1 MAQGNVYAPLYFSTA
16 ARGKMS
22 PLGAPGA
29 LTPKDK
35 KKGLGDKMAGAIG
48 DMFDQSMES
57 RKAQKK
63 EQVAQLEVE
72 HKRLGKFFQNGR
84 FVTEGPPGM
93 GQEVWRWFSD
103 YKGDKSKTPE
113 FSDWNKYHAV
123 SKQLGELKGIEG
135 YQDRTP
141 SAFDYQFT
149 ETAKPDSS
157 GIFGNAFRSIMGI

>member
-1 MAQGNVYAPLYFSTA
+1 MAQGNYYAPLYSSLE
-16 ARGKMS
+16 ARGRIT

-29 LTPKDK
+29 IKPYEK
-35 KKGLGDKMAGAIG
+35 KKSFGDKMAGALG
-48 DMFDQSMES
+48 DMIDQSMES
-57 RKAQKK
+57 RKASEK
-63 EQVAQLEVE
+63 EQLAQLEVE

-123 SKQLGELKGIEG
+123 TRQLGQLKGTAGFEK
-135 YQDRTP
+135 RTP

-149 ETAKPDSS
+149 GTAKPSSS
-157 GIFGNAFRSIMGI
+157 GSFGNAFKQIFS